1 MFMAV
6 GAEAYQAGLFHMLT
20 HAFFKALLFLSSGA
34 VILAYHHEQN
44 IFKMGG
50 LFYKNKFLFA
60 CFAIGGGALAAIPY
74 LHRWLLLERCDL
86 GCSLG
91 ARRINRSL

>member
-1 MFMAV
+1 MGRCCRGIPDFNL
-6 GAEAYQAGLFHMLT
+6 YLP
-20 HAFFKALLFLSSGA
+20 SSGA

-60 CFAIGGGALAAIPY
+60 CFAIGGGALAAIPF
-74 LHRWLLLERCDL
+74 
-86 GCSLG
+86 
-91 ARRINRSL
+91 I

>member
-1 MFMAV
+1 M
-6 GAEAYQAGLFHMLT
+6 
-20 HAFFKALLFLSSGA
+20 FFKALLFLGSGA

-60 CFAIGGGALAAIPY
+60 VFAIGGRCFGSHSMGDSRFLFK
-74 LHRWLLLERCDL
+74 RCDHL
-86 GCSLG
+86 ETFASGHMNLF
-91 ARRINRSL
+91 

>member
-1 MFMAV
+1 
-6 GAEAYQAGLFHMLT
+6 
-20 HAFFKALLFLSSGA
+20 LSSGA

-60 CFAIGGGALAAIPY
+60 CFAIGGGALAAPTKVDNTAKIPN
-74 LHRWLLLERCDL
+74 
-86 GCSLG
+86 G
-91 ARRINRSL
+91 AQ